1 MRVVNVESVA
11 HIAEKLQALDEH
23 FAFLGGAVLP
33 LLLSTLVSEPDFI
46 QCLPGHLS
54 PDSASQERVPI
65 LLHTIHQI
73 TQMQEG
79 KP

>member
-1 MRVVNVESVA
+1 MRVVSIESVA
-11 HIAEKLQALDEH
+11 HVAEKLQALDEQ

-33 LLLSTLVSEPDFI
+33 LVSEPDFI
-46 QCLPGHLS
+46 QCLPGHIP

-65 LLHTIHQI
+65 LLETIHQI